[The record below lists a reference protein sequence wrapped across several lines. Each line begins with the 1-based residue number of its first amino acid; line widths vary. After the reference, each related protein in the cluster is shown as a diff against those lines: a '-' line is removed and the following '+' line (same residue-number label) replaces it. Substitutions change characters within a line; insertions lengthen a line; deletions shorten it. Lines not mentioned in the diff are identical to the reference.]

1 MQKGKN
7 VRDIELK
14 VTSEERTVHN
24 LKKPRISDELELTF
38 DEWIEKQISLAEK
51 VVNREEKQDDEDSKD
66 EISFKEWINQQIK
79 SAEEIVK
86 RNE

>member
-1 MQKGKN
+1 MDRKA
-7 VRDIELK
+7 
-14 VTSEERTVHN
+14 
-24 LKKPRISDELELTF
+24 
-38 DEWIEKQISLAEK
+38 ISLAEK